1 MQKRSTYLKG
11 LRNLK
16 DCSLSFSSS
25 ANFILGPNGAGKTA
39 LIEGIYLMSRG
50 RSFRGGSVNALINN
64 DSDSMS
70 MGIKVETE
78 SGGSRAL
85 LGKKNREGRLLLS
98 LDGLECKSFED
109 VGRLLPV
116 QLILPNES
124 DLVFF
129 GPEIRRSF
137 LDWGLFHVEQS
148 YLALARDYRRTLK
161 QRNAWLKEG
170 VGSVDPW
177 LNGLAVLGAEINAL
191 RGAYVEQLA
200 FVLGDLIKVFS
211 GVDVASLEYWGGG
224 YGADSE
230 EAVELLSEAEIKDKR
245 AGATSLGPHRADM
258 KIYVSGKPAKLY
270 CSRGQ
275 AKLVSLCLAFSQAD
289 NLQSRR
295 QINSILLIDDIGA
308 ELDRHNLLQSL
319 ELIKSMNMQAF
330 ITASN
335 ASFLPS
341 NSQGF
346 VEQSVFHVEHG
357 DFIKGT
363 SYGHR

>member
-1 MQKRSTYLKG
+1 
-11 LRNLK
+11 
-16 DCSLSFSSS
+16 
-25 ANFILGPNGAGKTA
+25 
-39 LIEGIYLMSRG
+39 MSRG
-50 RSFRGGSVNALINN
+50 RSFRGGPVNALINN

-70 MGIKVETE
+70 IGIEVETE
-78 SGGSRAL
+78 GGGSRAL
-85 LGKKNREGRLLLS
+85 LGKKNRDGRLMLS
-98 LDGLECKSFED
+98 LDGLDCKSFED

-124 DLVFF
+124 DLVLF

-148 YLALARDYRRTLK
+148 YLALARAYRRTLK

-170 VGSVDPW
+170 GGNVDPW
-177 LNGLAVLGAEINAL
+177 MNSLAVLGAEINAF

-211 GVDVASLEYWGGG
+211 GVDAVSLEYWGGG
-224 YGADSE
+224 YGADAE
-230 EAVELLSEAEIKDKR
+230 EAVALLSEAETKDKR
-245 AGATSLGPHRADM
+245 AGSTSLGPHRADM
-258 KIYVSGKPAKLY
+258 KIYLSGKPAKLY
-270 CSRGQ
+270 SSRGQ

-319 ELIKSMNMQAF
+319 ELIKSMRMQAF

-341 NSQGF
+341 NSDGF
-346 VEQSVFHVEHG
+346 VEQVVFHVEQG
-357 DFIKGT
+357 DFNKEKN
-363 SYGHR
+363 YGHR

>member
-1 MQKRSTYLKG
+1 MQIRSTHIKDV
-11 LRNLK
+11 RNLK

-25 ANFILGPNGAGKTA
+25 TNFILGPNGAGKTA

-70 MGIKVETE
+70 IGIKVEAE
-78 SGGSRAL
+78 DGGNRGL
-85 LGKKNREGRLLLS
+85 IGKKSREGRLLLS

-109 VGRLLPV
+109 IGRLMPI

-124 DLVFF
+124 DLVFL
-129 GPEIRRSF
+129 GPDTRRSF

-148 YLALARDYRRTLK
+148 YLGLARAYRRTLK
-161 QRNAWLKEG
+161 QRSAWLKEG
-170 VGSVDPW
+170 PGNVDPW
-177 LNGLAVLGAEINAL
+177 LNSLAVLGAEINAF

-200 FVLGDLIKVFS
+200 FVLGDLMKVFS
-211 GVDVASLEYWGGG
+211 GVDAASLEYWGGG
-224 YGADSE
+224 YGADAE
-230 EAVELLSEAEIKDKR
+230 EAVTLMSKAEAKDAKT
-245 AGATSLGPHRADM
+245 GSTSLGPHRADM

-289 NLQSRR
+289 NLQSRM
-295 QINSILLIDDIGA
+295 QTNSILLIDDIGA
-308 ELDRHNLLQSL
+308 ELDRHNLLQSM
-319 ELIKSMNMQAF
+319 ELVKSMNMQAF

-335 ASFLPS
+335 ASFLPGYGE
-341 NSQGF
+341 GF
-346 VEQSVFHVEHG
+346 VDQSVFHVEQG
-357 DFIKGT
+357 EFIEENK
-363 SYGHR
+363 YGHR